1 MQSSIRVLIV
11 RAHLLEMIISIAFIG
26 LGLFM
31 WPPMHRTSSD
41 VSLSAG
47 ATLLVAG
54 AMVFLFATKSILKYT
69 RRCQLTRC
77 ENSVSKPEDRSGLL
91 GTASFSYCSCG
102 PAGNHLFWIVPVAFE
117 VGGQTRRKPSTNP
130 ATRSVRA
137 VHQFKTLI
145 LCRRL
150 TVRAIQ
156 AQAAL
161 RKIGLGWPKR
171 VM

>member
-31 WPPMHRTSSD
+31 WSPMHRTSSD

-69 RRCQLTRC
+69 RRC
-77 ENSVSKPEDRSGLL
+77 
-91 GTASFSYCSCG
+91 
-102 PAGNHLFWIVPVAFE
+102 
-117 VGGQTRRKPSTNP
+117 
-130 ATRSVRA
+130 
-137 VHQFKTLI
+137 
-145 LCRRL
+145 
-150 TVRAIQ
+150 
-156 AQAAL
+156 
-161 RKIGLGWPKR
+161 
-171 VM
+171 